1 MNSASAGPAPP
12 RRARAPAGR
21 APPRRPS
28 EPSPP
33 TTRTPKDCSST
44 SSRRSSSDS
53 VAPLAGSSGTVV
65 VEVLEVAPEHVV
77 LQLLG
82 DVAHPVELPVLR
94 VEVRPWLV
102 GAEEDAVAADATA
115 LDLGQQ
121 PARAEA
127 DGPRGVGVDLVAL
140 LAPVQELRDELD
152 VARDAAAHVD
162 EVDLAALAVLLHERD
177 EVREVRVA
185 ARARVEVAHEVVLL
199 ADVEALIGDR
209 LRLLIPRVRVGVAAE
224 QERRL
229 QRDDA

>member
-1 MNSASAGPAPP
+1 MNSASDGPAPP
-12 RRARAPAGR
+12 RR
-21 APPRRPS
+21 PS
-28 EPSPP
+28 VPSPP

-44 SSRRSSSDS
+44 SRRRSSSDS
-53 VAPLAGSSGTVV
+53 WAPVAGPSATIF

-82 DVAHPVELPVLR
+82 DVAHAVELPVLR
-94 VEVRPWLV
+94 VEVRPRLV
-102 GAEEDAVAADATA
+102 GAEEDAVAADAAA

-152 VARDAAAHVD
+152 VARHAAAHVD
-162 EVDLAALAVLLHERD
+162 EVDLAALAVLLDERD
-177 EVREVRVA
+177 EVAEVRVA
-185 ARARVEVAHEVVLL
+185 ARARVEVEHEVMLL
-199 ADVEALIGDR
+199 ADVEARVGER
-209 LRLLIPRVRVGVAAE
+209 GRLLVPRVRIGVAAE

-229 QRDDA
+229 QRHDALLADELERL